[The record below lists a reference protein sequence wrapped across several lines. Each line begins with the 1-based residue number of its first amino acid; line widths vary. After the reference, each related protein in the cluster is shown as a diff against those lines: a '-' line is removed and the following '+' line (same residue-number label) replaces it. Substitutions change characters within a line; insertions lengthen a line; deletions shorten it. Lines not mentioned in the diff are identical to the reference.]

1 MFEIHCKIDMQ
12 NKVNQLKEAI
22 NRANTLTVEEV
33 NRAAKEKEI
42 EYLKHVLDNNKK
54 LIKYTDY
61 YSNIL
66 SHGENQI

>member
-1 MFEIHCKIDMQ
+1 MET
-12 NKVNQLKEAI
+12 N
-22 NRANTLTVEEV
+22 NR
-33 NRAAKEKEI
+33 KKEI

-66 SHGENQI
+66 SHGEN